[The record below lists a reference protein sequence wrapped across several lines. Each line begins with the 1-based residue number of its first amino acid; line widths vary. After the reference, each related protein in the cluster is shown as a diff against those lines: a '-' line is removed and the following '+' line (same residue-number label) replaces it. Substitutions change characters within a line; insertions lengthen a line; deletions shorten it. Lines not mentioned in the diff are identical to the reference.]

1 MLRYLLMAICYSA
14 GSLLPL
20 SPLTNNHS
28 QLTILLRRRK
38 TMDWKAIADRILDG
52 GKITETE
59 AVAVLESSDDELLD
73 VLQAAYRIR
82 KKYFG
87 NTVSLHLLRNVKS
100 GKCPEDC
107 SFCSQSSS
115 AINDVERYDF
125 QTVESI
131 VDGAQ
136 AAADRNAKR
145 YCVVSSTRAPAPKEL
160 ETICEAAI
168 QIKQK
173 YPDLE
178 ICSSLGLLTEEKAIR
193 LRDSGVDRFNHN
205 LETSENYFSK
215 VVTTHEF
222 ADRVN
227 TAKIVKKVGL
237 DLCCGG
243 LFGMGESL
251 QDRVELAVALREL
264 DVDSVPIN
272 FLDPRPGTEFAG
284 KANPLTPNDCLRA
297 LAMVRFVIPHT
308 EVRIAGGRETTLR
321 SLQPL
326 ALYPANSMFTAGYLT
341 TGGQDYETDKR
352 MIEDAGFEIEI
363 SGAKE
368 PAMA

>member
-1 MLRYLLMAICYSA
+1 
-14 GSLLPL
+14 
-20 SPLTNNHS
+20 
-28 QLTILLRRRK
+28 
-38 TMDWKAIADRILDG
+38 MDWNNLSDRILDDG
-52 GKITETE
+52 QVSKEE
-59 AVAVLESSDDELLD
+59 ALAVLESSDDELLE
-73 VLQAAYRIR
+73 VLQGAYRIR

-107 SFCSQSSS
+107 AFCSQSTS
-115 AINDVERYDF
+115 AINDVERYDM

-131 VDGAQ
+131 VAGAQ

-145 YCVVSSTRAPAPKEL
+145 YCVVSSTRAPSPNEL
-160 ETICEAAI
+160 ETICEASI

-178 ICSSLGLLTEEKAIR
+178 ICSSLGLLTEEKAKR
-193 LRDSGVDRFNHN
+193 LKESGVNRFNHN
-205 LETSENYFSK
+205 LETSENYFPE
-215 VVTTHEF
+215 VVTTHDF
-222 ADRVN
+222 GDRIN

-251 QDRVELAVALREL
+251 RDRVDLAFALADL
-264 DVDSVPIN
+264 DVDSVPVN
-272 FLDPRPGTEFAG
+272 FLDPRPGTPFHG
-284 KANPLTPNDCLRA
+284 KPNPLKPNDCLRA
-297 LAMVRFVIPHT
+297 LAMVRFVIPKT

-321 SLQPL
+321 DLQPL

-341 TGGQDYETDKR
+341 TGGQDYDTDKR
-352 MIEDAGFEIEI
+352 MIEDAGFEIEV
-363 SGAKE
+363 SDAKE
-368 PAMA
+368 PVLA

>member
-1 MLRYLLMAICYSA
+1 MGMGNIRPRYLK
-14 GSLLPL
+14 GDFG
-20 SPLTNNHS
+20 
-28 QLTILLRRRK
+28 
-38 TMDWKAIADRILDG
+38 MDWKALSSRVLDG
-52 GKITETE
+52 EKVTEEE
-59 AVAVLESSDDELLD
+59 ALAILQSPDDELLE
-73 VLQAAYRIR
+73 VLQGAYRIR
-82 KKYFG
+82 RKYFG
-87 NTVSLHLLRNVKS
+87 NKVSLHLLRNVKS

-107 SFCSQSSS
+107 AFCSQSSS

-136 AAADRNAKR
+136 AAVDRNAKR

-173 YPDLE
+173 HPELE

-193 LRDSGVDRFNHN
+193 LKESGVNRFNHN
-205 LETSENYFSK
+205 LETSENYFSE
-215 VVTTHEF
+215 VVTTHAFE
-222 ADRVN
+222 DRVN

-243 LFGMGESL
+243 LFGMGEAL
-251 QDRVELAVALREL
+251 KDRVDLAFALSDLE
-264 DVDSVPIN
+264 VDSVPIN
-272 FLDPRPGTEFAG
+272 FLDPRPGTPFEG
-284 KANPLTPNDCLRA
+284 KANPLTPNDCLRG
-297 LAMVRFVIPHT
+297 LAMVRFVMPSV

-321 SLQPL
+321 DLQPL

-341 TGGQDYETDKR
+341 TGGQDYDTDKR
-352 MIEDAGFEIEI
+352 MIEDAGFVIELAEAAE
-363 SGAKE
+363 AKAE
-368 PAMA
+368 LTTA

>member
-1 MLRYLLMAICYSA
+1 
-14 GSLLPL
+14 
-20 SPLTNNHS
+20 
-28 QLTILLRRRK
+28 
-38 TMDWKAIADRILDG
+38 MDWKTLSDRILDG

-59 AVAVLESSDDELLD
+59 ALAIVESADDELLE
-73 VLQAAYRIR
+73 VLQGAYRIR

-107 SFCSQSSS
+107 AFCSQSTS
-115 AINDVERYDF
+115 AINDVERYDM

-131 VDGAQ
+131 VEGAQ

-145 YCVVSSTRAPAPKEL
+145 YCVVSSTRAPNPNEL

-173 YPDLE
+173 HPNLE
-178 ICSSLGLLTEEKAIR
+178 ICSSLGLLTEEKA
-193 LRDSGVDRFNHN
+193 LKLKDAGVDRFNHN
-205 LETSENYFSK
+205 LETSENYFK
-215 VVTTHEF
+215 EVVTTHDFE
-222 ADRVN
+222 DRVN
-227 TAKIVKKVGL
+227 TARIVKKVGL

-251 QDRVELAVALREL
+251 QDRVDLAFALSDL
-264 DVDSVPIN
+264 DVDSVPLN
-272 FLDPRPGTEFAG
+272 FLDPRPGTPFYG
-284 KANPLTPNDCLRA
+284 KPNPLAPNDCLRSLA
-297 LAMVRFVIPHT
+297 LFRFVMPSV

-321 SLQPL
+321 DLQPL

-341 TGGQDYETDKR
+341 TGGQSYDEDKR
-352 MIEDAGFEIEI
+352 MIEDAGFVIAIAE
-363 SGAKE
+363 SE
-368 PAMA
+368 PA